1 MIRKQRKTRQ
11 KRGAE
16 SHSGLRRRGSGS
28 RGGFGNAGQG
38 KKARAQK
45 KTKMLAMGLKL
56 GKYGF
61 TNKNKTS
68 VKTINLGDLMK
79 QVKGSSVNAT
89 ELGYDKVLGKGE
101 ALKGVTVT
109 AKYFTKIAKEKIE
122 KAKGK
127 TVVM

>member
-56 GKYGF
+56 GKY
-61 TNKNKTS
+61 
-68 VKTINLGDLMK
+68 LMK